1 MRMAKKSRIS
11 TKGGLTVTDTDHGY
25 RRVLDE
31 FDGAGSIEVGMVGP
45 EAERK
50 HPKAD
55 MTVAELAAIHE
66 LGLGVP
72 TRQWL
77 RGWFDANQARVQA
90 DMKIATELMMLGY
103 SRKQA
108 FTELGQT
115 WADEIRKRIL
125 AGEVPPP
132 LAATTI
138 ASKGGETRPL
148 VETETL
154 AQAVSYKLSLP
165 MFKSILNRGMAAA
178 LRRGR

>member
-1 MRMAKKSRIS
+1 MAKRVKSRVGAVTI
-11 TKGGLTVTDTDHGY
+11 TDTDNGFSQ
-25 RRVLDE
+25 VMDE
-31 FDGAGSIEVGMVGP
+31 FEGAGTIEVGMVGP

-72 TRQWL
+72 ARQWL
-77 RGWFDANQARVQA
+77 RGWFDLNQARVQS
-90 DMKIATELMMLGY
+90 DMETATELIKLGY

-115 WADEIRKRIL
+115 WADEIRGRIL
-125 AGEVPPP
+125 RGEVPPP
-132 LAATTI
+132 LSATTI

-154 AQAVSYKLSLP
+154 ANAVNYKLTLP
-165 MFKSILNRGMAAA
+165 FIKSIASKAIRAG
-178 LRRGR
+178 LRKRR